1 MNIEIFQAD
10 YLNIEHAQA
19 IGFLLNAY
27 ASDPMGGGKPLSD
40 EIVNNIASKL
50 STIDYAVTI
59 VGYVNGEPAG
69 LVNCFEGFS
78 TFLCAPLLNIH
89 DIFVL
94 KKYRGIGLSQ
104 ILLKKV
110 EEIAINKGCCK
121 LTLEVLSK
129 NIVAQSAYR
138 KFGFAGYELDPEVG
152 KALFWQKPLN
162 VT

>member
-1 MNIEIFQAD
+1 MNIEILQAD
-10 YLNIEHAQA
+10 YLNKEHAQA

-27 ASDPMGGGKPLSD
+27 AADPMGGGQPLPA
-40 EIVNNIASKL
+40 EIVNNIANKL
-50 STIDYAVTI
+50 STIDHAVTVI
-59 VGYVNGEPAG
+59 GYVDGEPAG

-94 KKYRGIGLSQ
+94 KKYRGNGLSQ

-110 EEIAINKGCCK
+110 EDIAKAKGCCK

-129 NIVAQSAYR
+129 NTVAQSSYR
-138 KFGFAGYELDPEVG
+138 KFGFAGYELDPETG
-152 KALFWQKPLN
+152 KALFWQKSL
-162 VT
+162 TIA

>member
-1 MNIEIFQAD
+1 MKIEILPAD
-10 YLNIEHAQA
+10 YLNTEHAHA

-27 ASDPMGGGKPLSD
+27 ATDPMGGGRPLPENVVTS
-40 EIVNNIASKL
+40 IANKL
-50 STIDYAVTI
+50 SAIDYAVSI
-59 VGYVNGEPAG
+59 IGYVDGEPAG

-104 ILLKKV
+104 ALLGKV
-110 EEIAINKGCCK
+110 EEIAKARGCCK

-129 NIVAQSAYR
+129 NTVAQSSYR
-138 KFGFAGYELDPEVG
+138 KFGFTGYELDPEIG
-152 KALFWQKPLN
+152 KALFWQKSLTS
-162 VT
+162 V